1 MRLVCVECSCEM
13 TEERKLAI
21 QMWQEIVNKCKARDD
36 FNLVEF
42 KKEFCKEHNLR

>member
-1 MRLVCVECSCEM
+1 M
-13 TEERKLAI
+13 TKERKLAI
-21 QMWQEIVNKCKARDD
+21 QMWQEIANKCKARDD

>member
-1 MRLVCVECSCEM
+1 M
-13 TEERKLAI
+13 TKERKLAI

-42 KKEFCKEHNLR
+42 KKRVLQRA